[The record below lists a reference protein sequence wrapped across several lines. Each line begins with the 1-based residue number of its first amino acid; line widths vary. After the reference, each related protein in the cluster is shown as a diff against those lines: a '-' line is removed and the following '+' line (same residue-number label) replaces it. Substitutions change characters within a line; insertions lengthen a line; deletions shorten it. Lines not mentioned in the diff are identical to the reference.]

1 MKNVGFINPPSEF
14 LINQR
19 VFVTLGILRVAT
31 YLNKQNVCNV
41 KFLDLSNA
49 NNYLRAINNFIKDNA
64 IDILCFTATT
74 PQISTVYKICKYMK
88 LLGFDGKI
96 ILGGPHI
103 TLTYCSIN
111 EGTEDIKQ
119 LCQNHIDKILKYV
132 DTVII
137 GDGEYAM
144 VEALHSNDRII
155 DSEKDKKL
163 FLSRNYD
170 AVAIPDRRFLD
181 LSSYEY
187 FIDGAKATNVIS
199 QMGCPYQCEF
209 CSGRG
214 SKTFSMVRKRSVGNI
229 LEEID
234 SLYKLYGYRGFMFY
248 DDELNV
254 NKEYFRE
261 LLLGLIDYQ
270 GRNKVK
276 FNLRGFTRSDL
287 LTNEQAELMYR
298 AGFKWLLVGF
308 ESGSDKILLN
318 INKGCNVKDNT
329 ECFDIARQNKLK
341 VKALMS
347 IGHVGESQDTIK
359 ETIDWLGVMRP
370 EETDVT
376 IIAVYPGSNYF
387 NKAIKQYD
395 GILKYVNKNNNDA
408 LYFRNID
415 FLSESNFYKSRTDEY
430 VSYVFTD
437 YLSST
442 ELVQQRSL
450 IVNSIEKWNTM

>member
-1 MKNVGFINPPSEF
+1 
-14 LINQR
+14 
-19 VFVTLGILRVAT
+19 
-31 YLNKQNVCNV
+31 
-41 KFLDLSNA
+41 
-49 NNYLRAINNFIKDNA
+49 
-64 IDILCFTATT
+64 
-74 PQISTVYKICKYMK
+74 
-88 LLGFDGKI
+88 
-96 ILGGPHI
+96 
-103 TLTYCSIN
+103 
-111 EGTEDIKQ
+111 
-119 LCQNHIDKILKYV
+119 
-132 DTVII
+132 
-137 GDGEYAM
+137 
-144 VEALHSNDRII
+144 
-155 DSEKDKKL
+155 
-163 FLSRNYD
+163 
-170 AVAIPDRRFLD
+170 
-181 LSSYEY
+181 
-187 FIDGAKATNVIS
+187 
-199 QMGCPYQCEF
+199 
-209 CSGRG
+209 
-214 SKTFSMVRKRSVGNI
+214 
-229 LEEID
+229 
-234 SLYKLYGYRGFMFY
+234 
-248 DDELNV
+248 
-254 NKEYFRE
+254 
-261 LLLGLIDYQ
+261 LGLIDYQ
-270 GRNKVK
+270 RWNKVK

-287 LTNEQAELMYR
+287 LTNEQAELMCR

-318 INKGCNVKDNT
+318 INKGCTVKDNT

-347 IGHVGESQDTIK
+347 IGHAGESQDTIK

-415 FLSESNFYKSRTDEY
+415 FLSEPNFYKSRTDEY